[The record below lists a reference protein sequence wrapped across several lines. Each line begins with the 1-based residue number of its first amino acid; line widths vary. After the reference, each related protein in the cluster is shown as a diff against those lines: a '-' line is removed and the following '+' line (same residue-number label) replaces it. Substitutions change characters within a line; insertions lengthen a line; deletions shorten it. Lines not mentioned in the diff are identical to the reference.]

1 MLARGKKTT
10 RDLLR
15 IVFRRWEMFLLGAA
29 FFAVAAIIGWHF
41 VPLKYTGTA
50 IFEVGLEAAAGRISS
65 VSKETL
71 DATKERLPEDLA
83 GYRAVEEAV
92 ETLGLTKGLPHGEDG
107 RLTAEGDRRR
117 QEMILAMKEAI
128 TIRREARSAQEDLV
142 SVSVTHA
149 DPWLA
154 ENMPT
159 VLITG
164 YINNVYNRIRVGLKS
179 THDFLKEKVD
189 DCTKGLEALQ
199 KQRIEFETRNAGMLP
214 DNPMALQDRIQTTSS
229 DLDALRRE
237 HSLAEQKLTKIR
249 GMMQTTTA
257 PTSQPVEITGPNPV
271 LADLKN
277 QLQQAKEEL
286 DIALT
291 VTKMTEKHPQVQVL
305 RARVAQ
311 LEGRIKEEPETAVVR
326 TVNLPSEGDLRL
338 AEMQAQAELE
348 MTDREIA
355 RLESRLKSY
364 ESLWAGFGPIRQEY
378 LEFIQQ
384 RDDLAREAAT
394 WQQKLMEVEA
404 ALQAQISESGTRLAA
419 VQNPQKQFRPSSP
432 TMGKVMAFAILGGLA
447 FGAGLVFL
455 ASVMDRAIAATE
467 DAAGHFDIPVFGVI
481 GEIVTQRELV
491 IRRLKKAIV
500 IPVVTL
506 VALAALG
513 LSSFSIYL
521 RLEEPANYRDAR
533 KTVPA
538 KYLLDRSGQPGQVA
552 QPAKGT

>member
-117 QEMILAMKEAI
+117 QEMIVAMMKAI

-214 DNPMALQDRIQTTSS
+214 ENPMAIQDRIQVTSS

-521 RLEEPANYRDAR
+521 RLEEPASYRDAR
-533 KTVPA
+533 KAVPA

>member
-117 QEMILAMKEAI
+117 QEMIVAMMKAI

-164 YINNVYNRIRVGLKS
+164 YINNIYNRIRVGLKS

-214 DNPMALQDRIQTTSS
+214 ENPMAIQDRIQVTSS

-257 PTSQPVEITGPNPV
+257 PTSQPVEIMGPNPV

-291 VTKMTEKHPQVQVL
+291 VTKMTEKHPHVQVL

-338 AEMQAQAELE
+338 AEMQAQAEWD
-348 MTDREIA
+348 MANREIA

-384 RDDLAREAAT
+384 RGDLAKEAAM

-521 RLEEPANYRDAR
+521 RLEEPASYRDAR
-533 KTVPA
+533 KAVPA

>member
-384 RDDLAREAAT
+384 RGDLAKEAAM

>member
-164 YINNVYNRIRVGLKS
+164 YINNIYNRIRVGLKS

-214 DNPMALQDRIQTTSS
+214 ENPMAIQDRIQVTSS

-257 PTSQPVEITGPNPV
+257 PTSQPVEIMGPNPV

-521 RLEEPANYRDAR
+521 RLEEPASYRDAR
-533 KTVPA
+533 KAVPA

>member
-117 QEMILAMKEAI
+117 QEMIVAMMKAI

-164 YINNVYNRIRVGLKS
+164 YINNIYNRIRVGLKS

-214 DNPMALQDRIQTTSS
+214 ENPMAIQDRIQVTSS

-257 PTSQPVEITGPNPV
+257 PTSQPVEIMGPNPV

-384 RDDLAREAAT
+384 RGDLAKEAAM

-491 IRRLKKAIV
+491 IQRLKKAIV

-521 RLEEPANYRDAR
+521 RLEEPASYRDAR
-533 KTVPA
+533 KAVPA

>member
-521 RLEEPANYRDAR
+521 RLEEPASYRDAR
-533 KTVPA
+533 KAVPA

>member
-117 QEMILAMKEAI
+117 QEMIVAMMKAI

-338 AEMQAQAELE
+338 AEMQAQAEWD
-348 MTDREIA
+348 MANREIA

-384 RDDLAREAAT
+384 RGDLAKEAAM

-521 RLEEPANYRDAR
+521 RLEEPASYRDAR
-533 KTVPA
+533 KAVPA

>member
-1 MLARGKKTT
+1 M
-10 RDLLR
+10 
-15 IVFRRWEMFLLGAA
+15 
-29 FFAVAAIIGWHF
+29 
-41 VPLKYTGTA
+41 
-50 IFEVGLEAAAGRISS
+50 
-65 VSKETL
+65 
-71 DATKERLPEDLA
+71 
-83 GYRAVEEAV
+83 
-92 ETLGLTKGLPHGEDG
+92 
-107 RLTAEGDRRR
+107 
-117 QEMILAMKEAI
+117 
-128 TIRREARSAQEDLV
+128 
-142 SVSVTHA
+142 
-149 DPWLA
+149 
-154 ENMPT
+154 
-159 VLITG
+159 
-164 YINNVYNRIRVGLKS
+164 
-179 THDFLKEKVD
+179 
-189 DCTKGLEALQ
+189 
-199 KQRIEFETRNAGMLP
+199 
-214 DNPMALQDRIQTTSS
+214 
-229 DLDALRRE
+229 
-237 HSLAEQKLTKIR
+237 
-249 GMMQTTTA
+249 
-257 PTSQPVEITGPNPV
+257 GPNPV

-291 VTKMTEKHPQVQVL
+291 VTKMTEKHPHVQVL

-338 AEMQAQAELE
+338 AEMQAQAEWD
-348 MTDREIA
+348 MANREIA

-384 RDDLAREAAT
+384 RGDLAKEAAM

-491 IRRLKKAIV
+491 IQRLKKAIV

-521 RLEEPANYRDAR
+521 RLEEPASYRDAR
-533 KTVPA
+533 KAVPA